1 MQFFFGSRYG
11 TLPIMSKVVIDNA
24 TILREVRAL
33 SHEVKSLRR
42 DVAIALPSE
51 SLDEYAHP
59 KRILTSYRR
68 AMKKFPPRRA

>member
-1 MQFFFGSRYG
+1 VLQYAIMA
-11 TLPIMSKVVIDNA
+11 TMSKTVVDNA

-68 AMKKFPPRRA
+68 ATKKFSPRRA